1 MLNLNKKLSRPT
13 NRSNMSECAVSQK
26 QLHATIQQI
35 SDDQFPQEQLQAC
48 GHAGLFHPDATLSP
62 FQLFQIASISIPT
75 AFVLSQYRG
84 AAERIAKWSN
94 NAIVRDQ
101 IFSGAAYATLG
112 ISQLST
118 SHQHLAPPL
127 TAQKKSDG
135 WYLKGFAPWVTGAS
149 HAQYFV
155 LGAMWKKK
163 KVLFCVHNRHVRIS
177 EPALLHTLNQSN
189 TTQVHIDCMVGA
201 NSLLHIFG
209 DEAAAQTGSLRSIA
223 IAMGVTQQS
232 VDLIAKQVQQRPN
245 LKRTLSKIRTEHQ
258 KHIISLNNPD
268 VDRTTL
274 RFHVNQL
281 ALKSAQ
287 KALVTS
293 KGKGLLVGEK
303 AGELCTQAL
312 FFLVWSCPQ
321 SVQNAHLDIGKS

>member
-1 MLNLNKKLSRPT
+1 
-13 NRSNMSECAVSQK
+13 MSECAVSQK

-35 SDDQFPQEQLQAC
+35 SDDQFPQEQLRAC
-48 GHAGLFHPDATLSP
+48 GHAGLFHPDAALSP
-62 FQLFQIASISIPT
+62 SQLFHIASISIPT

-84 AAERIAKWSN
+84 AAERIAQWSN
-94 NAIVRDQ
+94 SDTVRNQ

-118 SHQHLAPPL
+118 SHQHTAPTL
-127 TAQKKSDG
+127 TAQKTPRG
-135 WYLKGFAPWVTGAS
+135 WHLQGFAPWVTGAS

-155 LGAMWKKK
+155 LGAVWNTKKA
-163 KVLFCVHNRHVRIS
+163 LFCVHKKHIQIS
-177 EPALLHTLNQSN
+177 EPPLLHTLNQSN
-189 TTQVHIDCMVGA
+189 TTQVHIDSVVDPVC
-201 NSLLHIFG
+201 LLHIFG
-209 DEAAAQTGSLRSIA
+209 DEAATQTGSLRSIA

-232 VDLIAKQVQQRPN
+232 IDLIAKQAQQRPN
-245 LKRTLSKIRTEHQ
+245 LKQTLSKIRMEHQ
-258 KHIISLNNPD
+258 KHITSLSNPD
-268 VDRTTL
+268 VDRITL
-274 RFHVNQL
+274 RFRVNQL

-321 SVQNAHLDIGKS
+321 SVQNAHLDIGKY